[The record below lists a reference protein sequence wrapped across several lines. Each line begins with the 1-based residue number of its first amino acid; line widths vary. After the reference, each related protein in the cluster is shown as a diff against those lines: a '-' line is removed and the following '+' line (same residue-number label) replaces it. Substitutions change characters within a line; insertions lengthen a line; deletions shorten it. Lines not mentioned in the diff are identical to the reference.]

1 MKNKYITSIYISDTK
16 IGIYAYNQ
24 KTFEPK
30 TSFVDLEPNIIDQGY
45 IKSPLTFS
53 HLFLNAFK
61 SLGKVSKHV
70 QWIIQDQ
77 NILIRE
83 VQIAKDNMNNLE
95 LDEYIKKEM
104 GKSIKHPFNIAVYT
118 YKVRHE
124 DDIQYILTIYLC
136 DQNLIENY
144 LDIFE
149 YSGIRKIELHL
160 TSTILSHAY
169 DIQDNEHV
177 LIVIVDEQLITMS
190 VLENKSPIFSTLY
203 EYELGEEAN
212 NKYLANYIEIVTH
225 YYQYNLRNNKQAID
239 KLIICDSTNNE
250 IVYHDLKQ
258 LCMEICHDF
267 NIIFINDKTYDEDEK
282 IPNIINLLN
291 LAALTYQNYD
301 YKPVNYVVKRITKQ
315 HLHLRYLVVYAV
327 FLLAMIGFVIT
338 PGYFLFRDIAL
349 EESILEALEVDDMML
364 EDAINDKYIFNDY
377 EIDYNL
383 TYDDLSSYTFDEVTY
398 VQDLLSI
405 DKDHVDFISL
415 DLMSK
420 DHKIT
425 ITFSS
430 DDKARLYNYL
440 NHLYEDQINNWL
452 RSYPEYR
459 FISEYVMEV
468 VVYYD

>member
-1 MKNKYITSIYISDTK
+1 MKNKYITNVYISDTK
-16 IGIYAYNQ
+16 IGMYAYDQ
-24 KTFEPK
+24 KTLEPK
-30 TSFVDLEPNIIDQGY
+30 TAFIDLEPNIIDQGY

-53 HLFLNAFK
+53 HLFSNAFK
-61 SLGKVSKHV
+61 SLGKVSRHV

-83 VQIAKDNMNNLE
+83 VQIIKGDMNNLE
-95 LDEYIKKEM
+95 LSAYIEKEM
-104 GKSIKHPFNIAVYT
+104 GKSIKYPFDKAAYV

-124 DDIQYILTIYLC
+124 DDMQYIITIFLC

-149 YSGIRKIELHL
+149 HAGIRNVELHL
-160 TSTILSHAY
+160 TSAILSHAY
-169 DIQDNEHV
+169 DIKEEEHV

-203 EYELGEEAN
+203 EYELGEEDN

-225 YYQYNLRNNKQAID
+225 YYQYNLRKSKQSID
-239 KLIICDSTNNE
+239 KILICDGTDSE

-258 LCMEICHDF
+258 LCMDICHEFD
-267 NIIFINDKTYDEDEK
+267 ITFINDDTYDQAQK
-282 IPNIINLLN
+282 NPNIINLLN
-291 LAALTYQNYD
+291 LAAMTYQNFD
-301 YKPVNYVVKRITKQ
+301 YEPVNYVIKRVTKQ
-315 HLHLRYLVVYAV
+315 QLNLRYLAVYAI
-327 FLLAMIGFVIT
+327 FLFAMIGFVIT
-338 PGYFLFRDIAL
+338 PGYFRFKDIAL

-364 EDAINDKYIFNDY
+364 EDAINDKYIFNNY

-383 TYDDLSSYTFDEVTY
+383 TYDDLSAYTFDEVSY
-398 VQDLLSI
+398 VEDLLSI
-405 DKDHVDFISL
+405 DRDYVDFISL
-415 DLMSK
+415 DLISK
-420 DHKIT
+420 EHKIV
-425 ITFSS
+425 ITFTS

-440 NHLYEDQINNWL
+440 NHLYENQIDNWL
-452 RSYPEYR
+452 RSYPEYT